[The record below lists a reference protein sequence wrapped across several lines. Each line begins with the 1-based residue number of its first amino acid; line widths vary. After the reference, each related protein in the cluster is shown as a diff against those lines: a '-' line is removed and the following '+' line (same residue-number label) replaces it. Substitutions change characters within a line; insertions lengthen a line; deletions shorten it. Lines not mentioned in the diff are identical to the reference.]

1 MDINISIGYN
11 AKNVLY
17 DNIALSINKGEIN
30 NILGKNGTGKSTFYK
45 TLMGKLSPISGSVP
59 EDVTRNIAVISD
71 YISVPPELKVSDVIK
86 FMGNN
91 QIAYM
96 KSKFD
101 NLTQIVFSLE
111 NHKVSE
117 LSTGQK
123 RLIEI
128 FTALSSKKSILIL
141 DEACNGLDYKNR
153 DFFLEN
159 IHNLVKSNNISIFH
173 TSHNLE
179 DIIDLGGNVYVLD
192 KTQKMFRK
200 YDGNMSMDELST
212 FMKKID

>member
-45 TLMGKLSPISGSVP
+45 TLMGKLPPISGNVP
-59 EDVTRNIAVISD
+59 KEITNNIAVISD
-71 YISVPPELKVSDVIK
+71 YISVPPELKVSDVIQ
-86 FMGNN
+86 FIDSD

-96 KSKFD
+96 KSKFN
-101 NLTQIVFSLE
+101 NLTQIVSSLGKQ
-111 NHKVSE
+111 KVNE

-159 IHNLVKSNNISIFH
+159 IRSLVRGNNISIFH
-173 TSHNLE
+173 TSHNIE
-179 DIIDLGGNVYVLD
+179 DVIDLGGNVYVLD
-192 KTQKMFRK
+192 KSLKIFHK
-200 YDGNMSMDELST
+200 YEGNMSMDELST

>member
-1 MDINISIGYN
+1 MDIKISIGYN

-17 DNIALSINKGEIN
+17 DNIAFSINKGEIN

-45 TLMGKLSPISGSVP
+45 TLMGKLQPLSGNVP
-59 EDVTRNIAVISD
+59 KEVSDNIAVISD
-71 YISVPPELKVSDVIK
+71 YISVPPELKVSDVIQ
-86 FMGNN
+86 FIDSN
-91 QIAYM
+91 QMAYM
-96 KSKFD
+96 KSKFS
-101 NLTQIVFSLE
+101 NLTHIISGLKNQ
-111 NHKVSE
+111 KVNE

-128 FTALSSKKSILIL
+128 FTALSAKKSILVL

-159 IHNLVKSNNISIFH
+159 IRSLIKSNNISIFH

-179 DIIDLGGNVYVLD
+179 DTIDLGGNVYVLD
-192 KTQKMFRK
+192 RSQKIFHK
-200 YDGNMSMDELST
+200 YGGKMSMDELSA
-212 FMKKID
+212 FMKNID